1 MRGER
6 ARAARRQRHFCSTSN
21 AAAVLKTTAEGGKL
35 PPQLLHSVVW
45 SQSLSLSLGANL
57 TSYNA
62 ALRDSFNNN
71 PEMMSVFG
79 FCTPLAEGSER
90 GMHARER
97 VRCKGPSAL
106 VLVA

>member
-6 ARAARRQRHFCSTSN
+6 ARAARKQRHFCSTSN

-35 PPQLLHSVVW
+35 PPQLLHSAVW
-45 SQSLSLSLGANL
+45 SQSLSLCANL
-57 TSYNA
+57 TRYSA

>member
-6 ARAARRQRHFCSTSN
+6 ARAARKQRQFCSTSN
-21 AAAVLKTTAEGGKL
+21 TAVLKTTAEGGKL

-45 SQSLSLSLGANL
+45 SQSLSLGANL
-57 TSYNA
+57 TSYSA